1 MANHP
6 IFYPTFHGDLAAV
19 RNKLEADPELVQ
31 VRDAK
36 NLTPLHVAASRG
48 HADISRLLLEYG
60 ADVEGASEGD
70 EWTPLVFASYR
81 GHLDVVNA
89 LLEYGAGTAEKDGN
103 PIHYA
108 GQRRHKEICKRLVEH
123 GAVDNLVEPEDAD
136 LKSLFRAAYSYDP
149 DAVESALLK
158 RPELVDRKDK
168 NGRTPLHEACANGD
182 TKTVRV
188 LLRHKADPNARDDR
202 GQTPLDRALAH
213 RQHGVAKVLERH
225 TGQLKD

>member
-6 IFYPTFHGDLAAV
+6 IFYPTFHGDLTAV
-19 RNKLEADPELVQ
+19 RNKLEADHELVQ

-123 GAVDNLVEPEDAD
+123 GAVDDIVESEDLD
-136 LKSLFRAAYSYDP
+136 LKNLFRAAYSYDP
-149 DAVESALLK
+149 HAAENVLSK
-158 RPELVDRKDK
+158 RPDLVNGKDRK
-168 NGRTPLHEACANGD
+168 GRTPLHEACTNGD
-182 TKTVRV
+182 TKTVRI
-188 LLRHKADPNARDDR
+188 LLRYNADVSARDHC
-202 GQTPLDRALAH
+202 GKTPLDRALAH
-213 RQHGVAKVLERH
+213 RQHGVIKLLEKH
-225 TGQLKD
+225 I